1 MSVDCL
7 DLFTLNQFTHIAGVD
22 EVGRGCLA
30 GPVVAAAVILNPDE
44 PIEGLRDSKKLS
56 AHRRDELAD
65 EIKRK
70 ALAWAVAEVGPDVID
85 RINILQATLR
95 AMKRAVEKLAVEP
108 DFIRVDGNQL
118 PRWKWLSEAIVK
130 GDDSVAEISAASII
144 AKTTRDAFMVKMAEV
159 YPQYGFEHNVG
170 YGTADHL
177 LALQTFGPTAIHR
190 KTFAPVKEVIDG
202 LSTHSK

>member
-130 GDDSVAEISAASII
+130 GDDLVAEISAASII
-144 AKTTRDAFMVKMAEV
+144 AKTTRDAFMVQMAQR

-170 YGTADHL
+170 YGTAVHL
-177 LALQTFGPTAIHR
+177 QALKDFGPTPIHR
-190 KTFAPVKEVIDG
+190 MTFAPVKDFVHG

>member
-65 EIKRK
+65 ESKRK
-70 ALAWAVAEVGPDVID
+70 ALAWAV
-85 RINILQATLR
+85 
-95 AMKRAVEKLAVEP
+95 
-108 DFIRVDGNQL
+108 
-118 PRWKWLSEAIVK
+118 VK

-144 AKTTRDAFMVKMAEV
+144 AKTTRDAFMVKMAQR

-170 YGTADHL
+170 YGTAVHL
-177 LALQTFGPTAIHR
+177 QALKDFGPTPIHR
-190 KTFAPVKEVIDG
+190 MTFAPVKDFVHG